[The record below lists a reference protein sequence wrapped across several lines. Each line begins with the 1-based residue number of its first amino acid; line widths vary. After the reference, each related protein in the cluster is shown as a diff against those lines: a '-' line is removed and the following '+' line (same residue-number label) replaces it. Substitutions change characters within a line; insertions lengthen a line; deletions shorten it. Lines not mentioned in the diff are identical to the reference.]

1 MNKFQMKCKKM
12 HVTKRLL
19 TPLNNVHN
27 VSLMIPR
34 TKEQLERYRLSL
46 IIGKTTRWVK
56 MHSKEPQALLFTL
69 VLPVFFP
76 KITFSYE

>member
-1 MNKFQMKCKKM
+1 
-12 HVTKRLL
+12 
-19 TPLNNVHN
+19 
-27 VSLMIPR
+27 MIPR